1 MVSLSSLSLV
11 ATDEEPSCESKKE
24 ELKGFENDH
33 LEFPICTGEHAT
45 EILCQPGCCDL
56 NEIRGNESLYCFK
69 ASGSVLGCED

>member
-45 EILCQPGCCDL
+45 EILCQPVDF
-56 NEIRGNESLYCFK
+56 SLY
-69 ASGSVLGCED
+69 SGNLLVLRNSI